1 MRHDLCYN
9 DGNRRLVRRAVML
22 SDGIYEQVINSK
34 IQAQLEK
41 LDPEQFKI
49 LTDPMQADDSR
60 HLLTIYLSHV
70 IEKGLHYIRDSYK
83 SEEDQEALLA
93 QIRLCNDIVEE
104 IALHAQEAAPQGQQ
118 TGFEDDQILEKGQIL
133 TSIYHKIN
141 DTKALTDKEAVRPQ
155 TSIVENVLFT
165 GSHNEPSMMSEL
177 KKEILTADRID
188 FLVSFIKWSAIRPL
202 LQELRQFTSRDDF
215 EKEPDQVRL
224 RIITTTY
231 TKATDFKAV
240 EELAKLPHTQVKVNY
255 ETSHARLHA
264 KSYLFHRDTN
274 FSTAYIGSSNLS
286 NPALTGGLEW
296 NVKVTE
302 QESFDI
308 VKKFEVSFESYWN
321 DPIFEFFDPSD
332 EDCRRHLRE
341 ELDKGIDDPLKNF
354 HLESVIRPYAYQ
366 QEILDNLQAE
376 RQLHGRYKNLIVAA
390 TGVGKTLI
398 AAFDYKRFKDS
409 HNRANLLFVAHRK
422 EILEQSIRKFR
433 EVLNDF
439 SFGQLYVDGKKP
451 DDLHHLFISIQSF
464 NAADL
469 TALTSDDFYDFIIV
483 DEFHHAAA
491 RSYQKLLSYY
501 HPKIL
506 LGLTATP
513 DRMDGKDILS
523 YFDGKVAST
532 MLLGEAID
540 RNLLST
546 FQYFGVT
553 DSVDYSK
560 IKWTR
565 GKYDVRELETAYLTA
580 DKQRAGLILNNVF
593 TYTADINEVKG
604 LGFCVSVR
612 HADYMA
618 QYFSQHG
625 VPSLALSAESSS
637 QERESAKD
645 KLVRG
650 EVKFIFTVDLYNEGV
665 DIKEVNTI
673 LFLRPTESAT
683 VFMQQL
689 GRGLRL
695 CPGKDCL
702 TVLDFIGQS
711 NRHYNYRKKFSAL
724 AGPGR
729 KPLKDQL
736 KDGFSNLPR
745 GCYIQL
751 EKQAKEYILE
761 NLKQLGNQKNR
772 LIEQVRTFEE
782 DTGKKLT
789 LHNFL
794 TEYDL
799 TLYDFY
805 QKKGD
810 RSLYRLKN
818 WAEGRTD
825 FQDVDDSVYSLLT
838 GLFHINSV
846 TLLDYWIRYIE
857 GDKVPSDDRERLM
870 RNMLYYTFYKKH
882 PRKMGF
888 SSIDEGIDSVLKES
902 FVKEEVLE
910 ILRYNKDHIH
920 FVAQKNEYPYTCP
933 LQIGCDYNTNQI
945 MAAYGLFDE
954 THSPEFREGVK
965 YFEDK
970 KTDIFLINLNKSEK
984 DFSPST
990 MYEDYAIS
998 PTLFHWQSQ
1007 SQDRPESSKIQRYIH
1022 HKVTGN
1028 IISLFVREFKKI
1040 AANSQYTAPFTFLG
1054 NADYMSHQGSQPVSF
1069 VWKLHQP
1076 MPADLLPKA
1085 NKTIAM

>member
-1 MRHDLCYN
+1 
-9 DGNRRLVRRAVML
+9 ML
-22 SDGIYEQVINSK
+22 SDGIYEQIISSK
-34 IQAQLEK
+34 IEAQLNK
-41 LDPEQFKI
+41 LEPEQYKI
-49 LTDPMQADDSR
+49 LTDPMEADDSR
-60 HLLTIYLSHV
+60 RLLTIYLSHV
-70 IEKGLHYIRDSYK
+70 IERGLRYIRDSFP
-83 SEEDQEALLA
+83 SEEDAQALLA

-104 IALHAQEAAPQGQQ
+104 IARHAQKADPHGQPI
-118 TGFEDDQILEKGQIL
+118 GFEDDQILEKGRIL
-133 TSIYHKIN
+133 TSIYRKLN
-141 DTKALTDKEAVRPQ
+141 DAKALTDQQPVRPE
-155 TSIVENVLFT
+155 TSIVENALFT

-177 KKEILTADRID
+177 KKEILTADHID

-202 LQELRQFTSRDDF
+202 LQELRQFTNRDDF
-215 EKEPDQVRL
+215 QKAPDQIRL

-231 TKATDFKAV
+231 TKATDYKAV

-255 ETSHARLHA
+255 ETDHARLHA

-308 VKKFEVSFESYWN
+308 IKKFDVSFESYWN
-321 DPIFEFFDPSD
+321 DPTFEFFDPSD
-332 EDCRRHLRE
+332 ADCRRHLQE
-341 ELDKGIDDPLKNF
+341 ELDKGNDNPLKDF

-366 QEILDNLQAE
+366 QEILDNLEAE
-376 RQLHGRYKNLIVAA
+376 RKLHGRYKNLIVAA

-398 AAFDYKRFKDS
+398 AAFDYKRFKES
-409 HNRANLLFVAHRK
+409 HSRANLLFVAHRK

-439 SFGQLYVDGKKP
+439 SFGQVYVDGKKP
-451 DDLHHLFISIQSF
+451 DDFSHLFVSIQSL

-469 TALTSDDFYDFIIV
+469 TALTTDDYYDFIIV

-491 RSYQKLLSYY
+491 KSYQKLLAYY
-501 HPKIL
+501 QPKIL

-513 DRMDGKDILS
+513 DRMDGKDILG
-523 YFDGKVAST
+523 YFDGKIAST

-546 FQYFGVT
+546 FQYFGLT

-560 IKWTR
+560 IKWTK
-565 GKYDVRELETAYLTA
+565 GKYDIHELEDTYLTA
-580 DKQRAGLILNNVF
+580 DKQRAGLILTNVLK
-593 TYTADINEVKG
+593 YSADMNEVKG

-612 HADYMA
+612 HAEYMA
-618 QYFSQHG
+618 QYFSGHG
-625 VPSLALSAESSS
+625 VPSLALSAESSR
-637 QERESAKD
+637 QDRDTAKER
-645 KLVRG
+645 LVSG
-650 EVKFIFTVDLYNEGV
+650 DIKFIFTVDLYNEGV
-665 DIKEVNTI
+665 DIKEVNTV

-702 TVLDFIGQS
+702 TVLDFIGQA
-711 NRHYNYRKKFSAL
+711 NRHYNYRKKFNAL
-724 AGPGR
+724 TGPGR
-729 KPLKDQL
+729 KPLRDQL

-751 EKQAKEYILE
+751 EKQAREYILE
-761 NLKQLGNQKNR
+761 NLKQLGNQKSR
-772 LIEQVRTFEE
+772 LIEQVRSFEE

-789 LHNFL
+789 LENFL
-794 TEYDL
+794 SEYDL
-799 TLYDFY
+799 SLYDFY
-805 QKKGD
+805 TKRGD
-810 RSLYRLKN
+810 RSLYRLKQ
-818 WAEGRTD
+818 WADGQTD
-825 FQDVDDSVYSLLT
+825 FEDVDDSVYSMLT

-857 GDKVPSDDRERLM
+857 GDRTPADTMEKLM

-882 PRKMGF
+882 PQKMGF
-888 SSIDEGIDSVLKES
+888 SSVDEGIDSVLEKT

-910 ILRYNKDHIH
+910 ILRYKLSQVH
-920 FVAQKNEYPYTCP
+920 FVSQPNEYSYPCP
-933 LQIGCDYNTNQI
+933 LEVGCDYNTNQI
-945 MAAYGLFDE
+945 MAAYGLFNE
-954 THSPEFREGVK
+954 TESPEFREGVK
-965 YFEDK
+965 YFADK
-970 KTDIFLINLNKSEK
+970 QTDIFLINLNKSEK
-984 DFSPST
+984 EFSPST

-1022 HKVTGN
+1022 HKETDN
-1028 IISLFVREFKKI
+1028 MISLFVREYKKMVT
-1040 AANSQYTAPFTFLG
+1040 NTQYTAPYTFLG
-1054 NADYMSHQGSQPVSF
+1054 NADYVSHQGSQPVSF
-1069 VWKLHQP
+1069 VWKLHQS
-1076 MPADLLPKA
+1076 MPAQLVPKA